1 VRTRIGGTLALA
13 ALGTWVGYAWLPH
26 LGPRAGIHRGPAA
39 RRQLAL
45 TFDDGPDPRWT
56 PIVLDLLARH
66 HVRAS
71 FFLVGERARR
81 APDVVRAIV
90 GGGHEIGNHGWSHR
104 SLWLCGPRQTRREI
118 LRSHD
123 TLAALAG
130 SPPRF
135 FRPSWGMVNAALPAA
150 LRACGERAVRWSL
163 QPEGLRPVSAGVQV
177 ARVLRGAHA
186 GAIVDLHDA
195 EGTPGAPARLVEALP
210 RMIEGLRAVDY
221 AFATVGELLVPPIGQ
236 PVTFANGAPPELP
249 TGAGPGS
256 AGSPGPRRGAGA
268 GPGDRGASPDPWP

>member
-1 VRTRIGGTLALA
+1 MRTRTAGALA
-13 ALGTWVGYAWLPH
+13 VGALGVWVGYAWLPH
-26 LGPRAGIHRGPAA
+26 LGPGAGIHRGPAG

-71 FFLVGERARR
+71 FFLIGERARR
-81 APDVVRAIV
+81 APDVVRGIV
-90 GGGHEIGNHGWSHR
+90 GGEHEIGNHGWSHR
-104 SLWLCGPRQTRREI
+104 SLWLCGPRQTRREV
-118 LRSHD
+118 LRGHD
-123 TLAALAG
+123 TLTALTGAA
-130 SPPRF
+130 PRF

-177 ARVLRGAHA
+177 VRVLRGAHT

-210 RMIEGLRAVDY
+210 RMIDGLRAAGY
-221 AFATVGELLVPPIGQ
+221 AFTTVGELLIPPTSEAVTYASGAPSERPIG
-236 PVTFANGAPPELP
+236 V
-249 TGAGPGS
+249 GPGS
-256 AGSPGPRRGAGA
+256 AGSPAPRRGAGA
-268 GPGDRGASPDPWP
+268 GPGDRGASRDP